1 MQPITG
7 WKAAP
12 NTDTHFEVHP
22 EAFRMCFYLYIL
34 LFFALASFVTLIW
47 GDIDLIDNEMVD
59 RFGYSTFSVIFSD
72 PPFSLFAST
81 LWFPATIL
89 LLSFELFDYIRVYH
103 HYHDDDVPYSLS
115 RCFFVYYS
123 ISTLIECVGVV
134 CFSQIFATSPTE
146 HIYMHSWPYIIFMV
160 SLWLMVNKRFLYLYK
175 VNVVSKYGVI
185 HVISCSVITVI
196 GISLYLPNLFGAKL
210 WESHSWTMTLQK
222 INDALYAVLMVV
234 VSMVIYAVIGT
245 KLDTV
250 IVTVH
255 RSLNAMNK
263 SGTQQ
268 SETSHRAVSVITSE
282 SAVGS
287 EIEIG

>member
-1 MQPITG
+1 M
-7 WKAAP
+7 
-12 NTDTHFEVHP
+12 
-22 EAFRMCFYLYIL
+22 
-34 LFFALASFVTLIW
+34 
-47 GDIDLIDNEMVD
+47 
-59 RFGYSTFSVIFSD
+59 
-72 PPFSLFAST
+72 
-81 LWFPATIL
+81 
-89 LLSFELFDYIRVYH
+89 
-103 HYHDDDVPYSLS
+103 
-115 RCFFVYYS
+115 
-123 ISTLIECVGVV
+123 
-134 CFSQIFATSPTE
+134 
-146 HIYMHSWPYIIFMV
+146 
-160 SLWLMVNKRFLYLYK
+160 
-175 VNVVSKYGVI
+175 VSKYGVI

-196 GISLYLPNLFGAKL
+196 GINLYLPNLFGAKL